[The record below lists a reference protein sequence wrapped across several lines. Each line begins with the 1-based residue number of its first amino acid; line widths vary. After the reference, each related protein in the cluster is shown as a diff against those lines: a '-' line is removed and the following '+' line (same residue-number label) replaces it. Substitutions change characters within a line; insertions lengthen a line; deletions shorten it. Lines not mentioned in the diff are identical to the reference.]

1 MKMKKE
7 YIKPE
12 TLVMCVETITPIAAS
27 TSTSD
32 DFTEIKIEDDSD
44 YNGVFYSPSRPNS
57 LWTDDE
63 E

>member
-1 MKMKKE
+1 MKKE

-27 TSTSD
+27 TSD
-32 DFTEIKIEDDSD
+32 DFTVIEIEDGPG

>member
-27 TSTSD
+27 TSD
-32 DFTEIKIEDDSD
+32 DFTVIEIEDGSD

>member
-1 MKMKKE
+1 MKKE

-27 TSTSD
+27 TSD
-32 DFTEIKIEDDSD
+32 DFTVKEIEDGPG
-44 YNGVFYSPSRPNS
+44 YNGAFYSKRND
-57 LWTDDE
+57 LWADDE

>member
-1 MKMKKE
+1 MKKE

-27 TSTSD
+27 TSD
-32 DFTEIKIEDDSD
+32 DFTVIEIENGGSD
-44 YNGVFYSPSRPNS
+44 YDGKFYSPSRPNS
-57 LWTDDE
+57 LWIDDE

>member
-27 TSTSD
+27 TSD
-32 DFTEIKIEDDSD
+32 DFTEIKIEDGSD

-57 LWTDDE
+57 LWIDDE

>member
-27 TSTSD
+27 S
-32 DFTEIKIEDDSD
+32 DFTVIEIENGGSD
-44 YNGVFYSPSRPNS
+44 YDGKFYSPSRPNS
-57 LWTDDE
+57 LWIDDE